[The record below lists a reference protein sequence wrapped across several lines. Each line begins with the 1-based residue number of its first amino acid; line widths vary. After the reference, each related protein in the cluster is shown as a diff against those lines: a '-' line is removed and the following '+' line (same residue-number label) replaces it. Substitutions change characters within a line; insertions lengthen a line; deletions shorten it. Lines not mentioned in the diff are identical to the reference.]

1 MDDINMKINFSF
13 TEYGFRIAR
22 GYWKQLLKTALKSAG
37 DQL

>member
-22 GYWKQLLKTALKSAG
+22 GYWKQLKTALKSAR